1 MSVVLFPQRLE
12 GEGRSEGAP
21 RPRGDERGVG
31 SRGVS
36 RYLAVPGG
44 ASLVG
49 GSPAPAHRVCGGVLL
64 V

>member
-12 GEGRSEGAP
+12 GEGRSEVAP

-44 ASLVG
+44 ASTF
-49 GSPAPAHRVCGGVLL
+49 S
-64 V
+64 